1 MIIEIGEQHKD
12 GGRGEYIKFV
22 ELDRGKVQDLV
33 KGGGDRGGRV
43 RSPGGGGGSAGA
55 RGMPGAAAP

>member
-33 KGGGDRGGRV
+33 KGSGDRGGRV
-43 RSPGGGGGSAGA
+43 KSPGGGGITF
-55 RGMPGAAAP
+55 PPAP